1 SAAVLLAV
9 QGDVSAAADDSL
21 PLGFVVLDI
30 RPLAP
35 CLPFAWH
42 FTWAETCALVCALH
56 GVSVPQRE
64 CLCCMRTVASV
75 SYFPFLPLFSLLF
88 LAQHTQ
94 FSAKGRAKANPH
106 AMSSI
111 PDELFGRWL
120 LTTYNGQDLASLGF
134 MLFPMRLEPDGNMVF
149 MQIEVINH
157 LSGSL
162 EYRDG
167 MLFGEIISTMAD
179 GEDDILVELEDAL
192 GDGFESGMHVFVEEA
207 ILTFSHA
214 ANTFLFVADNDSSQ
228 Q

>member
-1 SAAVLLAV
+1 ECPPSACTSAAVLLAV

-64 CLCCMRTVASV
+64 CLCCMCTVASV

-106 AMSSI
+106 AMSSA
-111 PDELFGRWL
+111 PDELFGKYRML
-120 LTTYNGQDLASLGF
+120 IFNGRDLSQEDRAF
-134 MLFPMRLEPDGNMVF
+134 KIKFTKWENDV
-149 MQIEVINH
+149 EVRAVVVNVM
-157 LSGSL
+157 SGYM

-167 MLFGEIISTMAD
+167 KLTGGMASTLSLGRPFLMEVEDFLRSGFAAGMEVFIEGEVMTLSC
-179 GEDDILVELEDAL
+179 GEDAL
-192 GDGFESGMHVFVEEA
+192 
-207 ILTFSHA
+207 L
-214 ANTFLFVADNDSSQ
+214 LVAE
-228 Q
+228 